1 VEENNRL
8 RNALNADSEFSFE
21 RMQLN
26 GNRAENYERY
36 LDVKNEEISELKT
49 ELAAYKRELDDYR
62 NGK

>member
-1 VEENNRL
+1 
-8 RNALNADSEFSFE
+8 
-21 RMQLN
+21 
-26 GNRAENYERY
+26 